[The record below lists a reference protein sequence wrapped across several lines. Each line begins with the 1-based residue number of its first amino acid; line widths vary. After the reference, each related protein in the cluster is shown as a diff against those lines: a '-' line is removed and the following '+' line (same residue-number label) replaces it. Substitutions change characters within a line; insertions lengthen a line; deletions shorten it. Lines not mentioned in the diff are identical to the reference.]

1 MFGLFKNTIYVR
13 IKPDFISTFHV
24 QSGVEFSDIP
34 AIAIEKNGR
43 KSSIIA
49 VGLQATKLSDNP
61 NVMVTNGFKHPRT
74 LLADFTIAERTL
86 RYFLVK
92 VRPKSFFTP
101 APVLI
106 IHPQAV
112 LEGGLTQIEIRAFGE
127 LGAMIG
133 SRQVY
138 VWEGTELTTKELLNL
153 SFPSDKGSLL
163 FP

>member
-1 MFGLFKNTIYVR
+1 MFYLFKNTIYVR

-24 QSGVEFSDIP
+24 QSGLEFSDIP
-34 AIAIEKNGR
+34 AIAIENNGR
-43 KSSIIA
+43 KNAIIA
-49 VGLQATKLSDNP
+49 VGLEATKLSDNP
-61 NVMVTNGFKHPRT
+61 NVNVANGFKHPRT
-74 LLADFTIAERTL
+74 LLADFAIAERTL
-86 RYFLVK
+86 RYFVAK
-92 VRPKSFFTP
+92 VRPRSFLTF

-106 IHPQAV
+106 IHPQDV

-138 VWEGTELTTKELLNL
+138 IWEGTELTTKELLNL
-153 SFPSDKGSLL
+153 NFPSDKGSLL